1 MQALLEFLPL
11 LVFVAA
17 YYLKGIYVATG
28 ALMASMLVLLA
39 VDWLRE
45 RRIPPMH
52 GISAL
57 LVFAF
62 GTATLLLHD
71 QRFIQWKPTIFF
83 WAAGAA
89 FLASQWIG
97 ERPLAQR
104 LMASALGDNASG
116 LGRPQWRGLNLA
128 WVAFYAVMGAA
139 NLAVAWNASE
149 RTWVNF
155 KVFGITA
162 ATFAFVI
169 AQSMWIARRAPAT
182 GAVS

>member
-28 ALMASMLVLLA
+28 ALMVSMLVLLA

-57 LVFAF
+57 LVFVF

-89 FLASQWIG
+89 FLASHWIG

-104 LMASALGDNASG
+104 LLAGALGDTASG
-116 LGRPQWRGLNLA
+116 IGRAQWRGLNLT
-128 WVAFYAVMGAA
+128 WVVFYAVMGAA

-169 AQSMWIARRAPAT
+169 AQSLWIARRAPQT
-182 GAVS
+182 GTPS

>member
-1 MQALLEFLPL
+1 MQSLLEFVPL
-11 LVFVAA
+11 LVFILA
-17 YYLKGIYVATG
+17 YYLRGIYIATG

-39 VDWLRE
+39 VDWLRG

-52 GISAL
+52 AISAV
-57 LVFAF
+57 LVFVF

-83 WAAGAA
+83 WVAGIA

-104 LMASALGDNASG
+104 LMGSAMGEHAAQLA
-116 LGRPQWRGLNLA
+116 QETWRGLNLA

-149 RTWVNF
+149 RAWVNF

-162 ATFAFVI
+162 ATFAFVV
-169 AQSMWIARRAPAT
+169 AQSLWIARRAAGPQEDA
-182 GAVS
+182 